1 MPLSSE
7 LQELVLGRL
16 AFSEST
22 DAGDHTWCD
31 YVFAAL
37 QSDANLRAALDGLA
51 PNRPPSAKARKN
63 PHAPKD
69 SGTDVGDATI
79 EGPGVYV
86 GAITVSGFR
95 GIGPA
100 ATLTL
105 TPGPGLTIV
114 NGRNGSGKSSFAEG
128 LELLLTNDNFRWKKP
143 RSKEW
148 RDGWRNLHQARH
160 VSLSAVFIVEGKGPL
175 TVTRVERPRMD
186 EAEAITREREKT
198 AGDAASLAFESDND
212 QKASEQTLWQKEC
225 Q

>member
-16 AFSEST
+16 ASSEST
-22 DAGDHTWCD
+22 DAGNHTWCD

-37 QSDANLRAALDGLA
+37 QGDANLRAALDGLA
-51 PNRPPSAKARKN
+51 LNRPPLSKARKN

-69 SGTDVGDATI
+69 SGKVGGDATI

-105 TPGPGLTIV
+105 TSGPGLTIV
-114 NGRNGSGKSSFAEG
+114 SGRNGSRKSSLAER
-128 LELLLTNDNFRWKKP
+128 LKRNHEDSWP
-143 RSKEW
+143 R
-148 RDGWRNLHQARH
+148 
-160 VSLSAVFIVEGKGPL
+160 
-175 TVTRVERPRMD
+175 
-186 EAEAITREREKT
+186 
-198 AGDAASLAFESDND
+198 
-212 QKASEQTLWQKEC
+212 
-225 Q
+225 

>member
-7 LQELVLGRL
+7 LQELVLERL
-16 AFSEST
+16 AASEST

-37 QSDANLRAALDGLA
+37 QGDANLRAALDGLA
-51 PNRPPSAKARKN
+51 PNRPSLSKARKN
-63 PHAPKD
+63 PPAPKD
-69 SGTDVGDATI
+69 SGKAGGDATI
-79 EGPGVYV
+79 EGPGVHV

-114 NGRNGSGKSSFAEG
+114 SGRNGSGKSSFAEG
-128 LELLLTNDNFRWKKP
+128 LELLLTGRNYRWDG
-143 RSKEW
+143 RTKEW

-160 VSLSAVFIVEGKGPL
+160 VSLSADLIVEGKGPL

-198 AGDAASLAFESDND
+198 AGDAASLVFESDND
-212 QKASEQTLWQKEC
+212 QKASEQTLWQKRC